1 VAVVDPL
8 EVPTA
13 ALFRRGN
20 DWTAWLK
27 RKGTAEEVGTSV
39 TRITRRLVGKSDLA
53 EGQRVILYPAD
64 TISDGVAVK
73 IMPEL
78 KAQ

>member
-1 VAVVDPL
+1 MVEGGKARLKKVEIDHKNNEAA
-8 EVPTA
+8 EV
-13 ALFRRGN
+13 RSG
-20 DWTAWLK
+20 
-27 RKGTAEEVGTSV
+27 
-39 TRITRRLVGKSDLA
+39 LA

-73 IMPEL
+73 VMPEL